1 VACKSIRCGGPRQW
15 WVLYESRDL
24 EVILTQAGY
33 VVIPAVDGQEALELS
48 RTYTNTIDL
57 VVSDIIMPRMTGP
70 DLLEHIR
77 SERPDTQVLL
87 MSGYASPAYIDYA
100 TKHDFIRKPFAP
112 KQFMDEV
119 KNVVEPP
126 AARLTP
132 IQSGSSRIDVR
143 MLKRVS
149 RQ

>member
-1 VACKSIRCGGPRQW
+1 MAARNNQKAPRPPAWQQEQAAKAQ
-15 WVLYESRDL
+15 LRNLL

-57 VVSDIIMPRMTGP
+57 VVSDIIMPRMTGN

-77 SERPDTQVLL
+77 FERPDTQVLL

-119 KNVVEPP
+119 STLLSHPQP
-126 AARLTP
+126 A
-132 IQSGSSRIDVR
+132 
-143 MLKRVS
+143 
-149 RQ
+149 

>member
-1 VACKSIRCGGPRQW
+1 MLVNAVRAAGLAQPQRV
-15 WVLYESRDL
+15 VLLAEDEPQLRNLL

-87 MSGYASPAYIDYA
+87 MSGYASSAYIDYA

-119 KNVVEPP
+119 STLLSHPQP
-126 AARLTP
+126 A
-132 IQSGSSRIDVR
+132 
-143 MLKRVS
+143 
-149 RQ
+149 